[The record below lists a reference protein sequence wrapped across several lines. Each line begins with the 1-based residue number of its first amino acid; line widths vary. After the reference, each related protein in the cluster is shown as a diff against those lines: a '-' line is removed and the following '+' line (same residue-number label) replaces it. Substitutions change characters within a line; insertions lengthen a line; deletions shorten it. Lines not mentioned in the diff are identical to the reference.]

1 MSKDMNISGML
12 FKFSKYDKLDGTV
25 VCEWKQEVEEK
36 TPFCIKASK
45 NGMWF
50 EGNMIGD
57 IFGENELQKFAQ
69 LISMAWEEHRKLKV
83 KIISSLTGH

>member
-1 MSKDMNISGML
+1 
-12 FKFSKYDKLDGTV
+12 
-25 VCEWKQEVEEK
+25 
-36 TPFCIKASK
+36 
-45 NGMWF
+45 MWF